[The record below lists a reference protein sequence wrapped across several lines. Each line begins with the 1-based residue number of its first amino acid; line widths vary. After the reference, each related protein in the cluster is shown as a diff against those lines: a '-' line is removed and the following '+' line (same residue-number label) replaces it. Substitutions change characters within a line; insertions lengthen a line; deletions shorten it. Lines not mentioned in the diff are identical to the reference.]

1 MITEISTTSS
11 AADVSS
17 DVASDI
23 SSDVASDDVSS
34 PESDV
39 ELEQPTA
46 PSKRQVA
53 TTDLMKILWLVMIQK
68 RSQDRAR

>member
-11 AADVSS
+11 VADVASDVNS
-17 DVASDI
+17 DVASDL
-23 SSDVASDDVSS
+23 VSS

-39 ELEQPTA
+39 ELEQPTV
-46 PSKRQVA
+46 PKNRQIENN
-53 TTDLMKILWLVMIQK
+53 DLVKTERVFMIQK